1 MQYNLSFTQKSVPL
15 HMWFKKAVSTRFKAC
30 ALATAF
36 LAMPLSAIP
45 EQSYAQNLFAPII
58 RINGDVV
65 TQFEL
70 DQRAQ
75 FFTLIGSP
83 GDPVQMAR
91 EELINDALKR
101 QALSEVGLVVP
112 EQAIT
117 DGMIQLA
124 GQVNLELDDFV
135 SQMKQAGVDVQTI
148 RDYTAINIGWRD
160 YIRGRFLAQARPSEA
175 EIQRA
180 MGGGGAGGVEVLISE
195 IFIPITPETA
205 AQVEEV
211 ALQISE
217 IRNVNTFGIAAG
229 QFSQSESRTNGGKLP
244 WMSITRLPPAL
255 QEIVLELDPGEV
267 TPPMALQGAVALF
280 QMRGL
285 REAVGRQPTYSAI
298 EYVSYFVPGGRS
310 PEALAQAQTIRN
322 KVDTCDDFY
331 GIAKE
336 QDASVLER
344 VTLPPSEISRDIALE
359 LAKLD
364 ENETSST
371 LTRNQGETLM
381 VLMLC
386 GRTATTNAD
395 DADARTRVSN
405 ALTQQRLSSLS
416 ASFIEQ
422 LRANA
427 RINQE

>member
-1 MQYNLSFTQKSVPL
+1 MQYNISFTHKSLPL
-15 HMWFKKAVSTRFKAC
+15 HMWFKKSVSTQVKAC
-30 ALATAF
+30 AVAAAVF
-36 LAMPLSAIP
+36 AAPLSTVPQLA
-45 EQSYAQNLFAPII
+45 YAQNLFAPVIT
-58 RINGDVV
+58 INDDVV

-70 DQRAQ
+70 NQRAQ
-75 FFTLIGSP
+75 FFNLIGSP
-83 GDPVQMAR
+83 GDPAQTAR
-91 EELINDALKR
+91 AELINDALKR

-112 EQAIT
+112 EQAVN
-117 DGMIQLA
+117 DGISQLA
-124 GQVNLELDDFV
+124 AQANLDLNDFT
-135 SQMKQAGVDVQTI
+135 SQMKQAGVDIQTI

-160 YIRGRFLAQARPSEA
+160 YIRGRFLSQARPTEA

-180 MGGGGAGGVEVLISE
+180 MGGSGAGGVEVLISE

-217 IRNVNTFGIAAG
+217 IRDVKTFGIAAG
-229 QFSQSESRTNGGKLP
+229 QFSQAESRTNGGQLP

-255 QEIVLELDPGEV
+255 QEIVLELDTGDV
-267 TPPMALQGAVALF
+267 TSPMALRGAVALF

-285 REAVGRQPTYSAI
+285 REAIGHEPTYSAL
-298 EYVSYFVPGGRS
+298 EYVSYHVPGGRS
-310 PEALAQAQTIRN
+310 PEALAQARIIRN
-322 KVDTCDDFY
+322 NVDTCNDFY
-331 GIAKE
+331 GLEKG
-336 QDASVLER
+336 QDPNVLER
-344 VTLPPSEISRDIALE
+344 VTLPPSEIPRDIALE

-386 GRTATTNAD
+386 GRTATTNTD
-395 DADARTRVSN
+395 DAETRSRVAN

-416 ASFIEQ
+416 ASLVEQ

-427 RINQE
+427 RISE